1 MNLTDL
7 IGADTQ
13 AWMSTPGRNCD
24 TDRLFAKEVQFKA
37 DLWFPSEKRET
48 PDMAATLCA
57 GCPVVARCLEFA
69 LARPELEGIY
79 GGTTTSQRAKAR
91 RAAREARARREKTAA
106 A

>member
-1 MNLTDL
+1 MTLTDL

-48 PDMAATLCA
+48 SASPSGTRRVLAISSAS
-57 GCPVVARCLEFA
+57 GRFA
-69 LARPELEGIY
+69 LPEKSFRSYMSDLV
-79 GGTTTSQRAKAR
+79 SLD
-91 RAAREARARREKTAA
+91 
-106 A
+106 